1 MVWTQRVQ
9 LFKKKKVAKQFVFVE
24 VKKSMRKADIA
35 FVAIMLTIQLPFL
48 GSLWFLVG
56 YIITNKIFRNI
67 KDHLLTMTIPT
78 V

>member
-1 MVWTQRVQ
+1 MAQQ
-9 LFKKKKVAKQFVFVE
+9 SILLEVA
-24 VKKSMRKADIA
+24 KSMRKADIA

-56 YIITNKIFRNI
+56 YIAANKIFKKI
-67 KDHLLTMTIPT
+67 KDYHLTLTIPI